1 MVKAHFKNIHIEII
15 NLIETAQT
23 DIKICVAWFTDF
35 DIYSKIV
42 VKQKQGVNVDVV
54 IANHIFNKKSRVD
67 FKEFLKHKGKVS
79 YIGNI
84 NDGSQDKF
92 MHNKFCIIDNS
103 TIVTGS
109 YNWSFKA
116 RSNDENVLIIKNEQ
130 ELVNQFIDKFND
142 LKPQYGFAIKGNE
155 ISLQPIE
162 KIMAKWNNKPIKAQR
177 IVEKKSTSINIT
189 SKF

>member
-35 DIYSKIV
+35 DIYTKIV
-42 VKQKQGVNVDVV
+42 AKQKQGVNVDVV

-67 FKEFLKHKGKVS
+67 FKEFLKHNGKVS

-130 ELVNQFIDKFND
+130 ELVNQFIYKFND

-162 KIMAKWNNKPIKAQR
+162 KIMAKWDNKPKKTQR
-177 IVEKKSTSINIT
+177 IVVKKYTSTNIT

>member
-1 MVKAHFKNIHIEII
+1 MVKAHFKDIHIEII

-42 VKQKQGVNVDVV
+42 AKQKQGVNVDVV

-67 FKEFLKHKGKVS
+67 FKEFLKHSGKVS

-116 RSNDENVLIIKNEQ
+116 RSNDENILIIKNEQ

-162 KIMAKWNNKPIKAQR
+162 KIMAKWDNKPKKTQKL
-177 IVEKKSTSINIT
+177 VVKKSTSTNIT

>member
-42 VKQKQGVNVDVV
+42 AKQKQGVNVDVV

-67 FKEFLKHKGKVS
+67 FKEFLKHSGKVS

-142 LKPQYGFAIKGNE
+142 LKPQYGLAMKGNE

-162 KIMAKWNNKPIKAQR
+162 KIMAKWDNKPKKTQKL
-177 IVEKKSTSINIT
+177 VVKKSTSTNIT

>member
-1 MVKAHFKNIHIEII
+1 MVKAHFKDIHIEII

-42 VKQKQGVNVDVV
+42 AKQKQGVNVDVV

-67 FKEFLKHKGKVS
+67 FKEFLKHSGKVS

-116 RSNDENVLIIKNEQ
+116 RSNDENILIIKNEQ

-142 LKPQYGFAIKGNE
+142 LKPQYGLAMKGNE

-162 KIMAKWNNKPIKAQR
+162 KIMAKWDNKPKKTQKL
-177 IVEKKSTSINIT
+177 VVKKSTSTNIT

>member
-42 VKQKQGVNVDVV
+42 AKQKQGVNVDVV

-67 FKEFLKHKGKVS
+67 FKEFLKHNGKVS

-103 TIVTGS
+103 AIVTGS

-162 KIMAKWNNKPIKAQR
+162 KIMAKWDIKPKKIQR
-177 IVEKKSTSINIT
+177 TLKKKSPSTNIT
-189 SKF
+189 DKF

>member
-1 MVKAHFKNIHIEII
+1 MVKAHFKDIHIEII
-15 NLIETAQT
+15 NLIEMAQT

-42 VKQKQGVNVDVV
+42 AKQKQGVNVDVV
-54 IANHIFNKKSRVD
+54 IANHIFNKKSRVN
-67 FKEFLKHKGKVS
+67 FKEFLQYGGKVS

-92 MHNKFCIIDNS
+92 MHNKFCVIDNF
-103 TIVTGS
+103 TIITGS

-162 KIMAKWNNKPIKAQR
+162 KIMAKWNKKPRKT
-177 IVEKKSTSINIT
+177 EKTVVKKHTSTSIT

>member
-1 MVKAHFKNIHIEII
+1 MVKAHFKDIHIEII

-42 VKQKQGVNVDVV
+42 AKQKQGVNVDVV

-67 FKEFLKHKGKVS
+67 FKEFLKHSGKVS

-116 RSNDENVLIIKNEQ
+116 RSNDENILIIKNEQ

-162 KIMAKWNNKPIKAQR
+162 KIMAKWDNKLKKTQKL
-177 IVEKKSTSINIT
+177 VVKKSTSTNIT

>member
-1 MVKAHFKNIHIEII
+1 MVRAYFKNIHIEII
-15 NLIETAQT
+15 NLIKTAQS

-42 VKQKQGVNVDVV
+42 SMQKQGVNVDVV

-67 FKEFLKHKGKVS
+67 FKELLKQNGKVS

-84 NDGSQDKF
+84 NDGSQNKF

-103 TIVTGS
+103 TIITGS

-116 RSNDENVLIIKNEQ
+116 RSNDENILIIKNEQ
-130 ELVNQFIDKFND
+130 ELVNQFNNKFNE
-142 LKPQYGFAIKGNE
+142 LKPQYGFAIKGTE
-155 ISLQPIE
+155 VSLQPIE
-162 KIMAKWNNKPIKAQR
+162 IIMAKWEKAPNKIQKA
-177 IVEKKSTSINIT
+177 VVKKYLSTNIT

>member
-42 VKQKQGVNVDVV
+42 AKQKQGVNIDVV

-67 FKEFLKHKGKVS
+67 FKEFLKHKGRVS

-162 KIMAKWNNKPIKAQR
+162 KIMAKWDNKPIKAQK
-177 IVEKKSTSINIT
+177 IVEKKSNSINIT

>member
-42 VKQKQGVNVDVV
+42 AKQKQGVNVDVV

-67 FKEFLKHKGKVS
+67 FKEFLKHNGKVS

-162 KIMAKWNNKPIKAQR
+162 KIMAKWDIKPKKIQR
-177 IVEKKSTSINIT
+177 TLKKKSPSTNIT
-189 SKF
+189 DKF

>member
-1 MVKAHFKNIHIEII
+1 MVKAHFNNIHIEII

-42 VKQKQGVNVDVV
+42 AKQKQGINVDVV

-67 FKEFLKHKGKVS
+67 FKEFLKHSGKVS

-116 RSNDENVLIIKNEQ
+116 RSNDENVLIIKN
-130 ELVNQFIDKFND
+130 
-142 LKPQYGFAIKGNE
+142 
-155 ISLQPIE
+155 S
-162 KIMAKWNNKPIKAQR
+162 
-177 IVEKKSTSINIT
+177 
-189 SKF
+189 